1 MKYSLNLHDLE
12 TFMLFLNL
20 GPGKLADN
28 IAHCSEADS
37 LFCSECFLP
46 WFHWYS
52 VTSYYMQMHKNSFF
66 ICYTLGSADLRIKE
80 KSEKEE
86 IRFSI
91 RLVFLPN
98 MWLSWSR

>member
-1 MKYSLNLHDLE
+1 MTQNLE

-37 LFCSECFLP
+37 LFCSECSLISLIQCHFLL
-46 WFHWYS
+46 HADAY
-52 VTSYYMQMHKNSFF
+52 KLIF

-86 IRFSI
+86 IPFSI
-91 RLVFLPN
+91 RLVLLPN